1 MMELQNKALPMFLL
15 HIRGRQLPR
24 GLICFFQSCVLKT
37 NTREREKCVEENC
50 QEGKKTYSSAETR
63 RFGKNKTVTR
73 HEQCCST
80 AIRGI
85 LYCMLCFIWSL
96 LSHVF
101 ITFPPHPSFPSKWEN
116 LDFIYSTSTH
126 LPLLYHFAQPLPHP
140 SHSHQHLY
148 IQHNPSAFGHSKH
161 P

>member
-1 MMELQNKALPMFLL
+1 MMELQDKALPMFLL

-37 NTREREKCVEENC
+37 NTRERERCVEEK
-50 QEGKKTYSSAETR
+50 GIVKKEKKHIARLSE
-63 RFGKNKTVTR
+63 TVTR

-80 AIRGI
+80 ATRGI